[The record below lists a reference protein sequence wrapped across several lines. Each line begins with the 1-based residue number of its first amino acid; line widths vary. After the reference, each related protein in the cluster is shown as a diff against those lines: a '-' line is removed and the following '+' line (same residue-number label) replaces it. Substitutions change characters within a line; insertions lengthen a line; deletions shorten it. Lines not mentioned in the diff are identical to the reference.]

1 MKQRTLEE
9 IISTI
14 LNHSI
19 YKKSYLKLK
28 KNEKEIF
35 NKMVT
40 EATSIVDGYTKTNKM
55 FRDQLVKPK
64 NWLYLVEAIELGV
77 DLKFRKLGI

>member
-1 MKQRTLEE
+1 MKERTLEE

-14 LNHSI
+14 LSHSI

-28 KNEKEIF
+28 ESEKEIF
-35 NKMVT
+35 NKIV
-40 EATSIVDGYTKTNKM
+40 EESISIVDGYEKTNKM

>member
-1 MKQRTLEE
+1 MENRTLDE
-9 IISTI
+9 IILVI

-19 YKKSYLKLK
+19 YKKSYSKL
-28 KNEKEIF
+28 NDKERGIF
-35 NKMVT
+35 NKVVS
-40 EATSIVDGYTKTNKM
+40 ESVSIVDGYEKTNKM